1 MTYIVKATNLSL
13 LEKKVQAVFET
24 LQNFSSDW
32 EYVYYQSVEDVI
44 NLASKDLDGNYKATI
59 FFSQVPLMKNNYHGL
74 LKSYEQEAKRNRV
87 V

>member
-32 EYVYYQSVEDVI
+32 EYVYYQSVEDV
-44 NLASKDLDGNYKATI
+44 SVS
-59 FFSQVPLMKNNYHGL
+59 SQ
-74 LKSYEQEAKRNRV
+74 STDS
-87 V
+87 